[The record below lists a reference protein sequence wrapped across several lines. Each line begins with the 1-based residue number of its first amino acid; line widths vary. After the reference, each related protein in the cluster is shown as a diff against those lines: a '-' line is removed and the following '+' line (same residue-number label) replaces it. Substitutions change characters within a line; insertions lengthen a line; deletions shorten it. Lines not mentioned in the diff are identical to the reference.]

1 MIALAAAGYALAGL
15 LFGVL
20 TVLLLT
26 SWRGR
31 MKGVYLVLASGGS
44 VAWAA
49 LMAWQIVHDELPTAL
64 LWAAEPARQ
73 MLWLLFLLQVLT
85 QFADSSPA
93 YGRALRVARLSLSSL
108 ALVLMLPFEAGPW
121 LESAA
126 SDLAQRSD
134 LRLIGQLLLS
144 VAGMALVEQVLRN
157 TPAERRWGVKHLCI
171 GLGGLFVFDFYLYT
185 DALLFRR
192 VDEAIWLARGAVNA
206 MIVPLLAVSAAR
218 NPDWSLPLAVSR
230 RAVFH
235 TTAFFSAGVYMLLMA
250 LAGYYIKLY
259 GGEWGRVLQTVFFF
273 GAGIVLVALLLSG
286 QFRARVRVFL
296 SKHFFSYRY
305 DYREEWLRLIGA
317 LSGRQSDR
325 PLYER
330 VIWAIGEIV
339 ESPAGLLWL
348 CDERGAC
355 RLVASLNQP
364 ERALPPLQGDHPL
377 ARFLEER
384 HWVVNLHEHAANP
397 ELYGALQLPEWVGQL
412 DGPWLIVPLIHEDR
426 LRGFV
431 VLMEPRAPQ
440 TLNWENL
447 DLLKTA
453 GLQAASYLALHQAA
467 DALAEARQFEGFNR
481 LSAFVMHDLK
491 NLIAQLSL
499 VTSNAQRHKQNP
511 AFIDDAMR
519 TIENSVAKMTRLM
532 AQMKSATAA
541 PGLDLVDLEDLVRGV
556 VSAHQRQ
563 KPAPGLASD
572 GTAPPVRVR
581 ANPDRL
587 AAVIGHVVQNAQ
599 DATPASGAVDVSLR
613 VRDSQAIVAV
623 RDTGAGMDEAFVRD
637 RLFRPFDSTKGLTGM
652 GIGAYEC
659 RELIRSLGG
668 HVEVES
674 TPGRGTTFTIVL
686 PLAES
691 PGDSVAA

>member
-1 MIALAAAGYALAGL
+1 MTVLAAAGYALAAL

-31 MKGVYLVLASGGS
+31 LKGGYLVLAASGS

-49 LMAWQIVHDELPTAL
+49 LLAWQIVRDDLPTAL

-73 MLWLLFLLQVLT
+73 LLWLLFLLQVLT
-85 QFADSSPA
+85 QFADSSPS
-93 YGRALRVARLSLSSL
+93 YGRALRAARLSLSSL
-108 ALVLMLPFEAGPW
+108 ALVLMLPFEEASW
-121 LESAA
+121 LTGAV

-134 LRLIGQLLLS
+134 LRLIGHLLLS

-157 TPAERRWGVKHLCI
+157 SPTERRWGIKHLCI

-206 MIVPLLAVSAAR
+206 MVVPLLAVSAAR

-250 LAGYYIKLY
+250 LAGYYIRLY

-317 LSGRQSDR
+317 LSGRHSDR

-330 VIWAIGEIV
+330 VIWAIAEIV

-348 CDERGAC
+348 CDERGAF
-355 RLVASLNQP
+355 RVVASLNLP
-364 ERALPPLQGDHPL
+364 EHRLPALESGHSL
-377 ARFLEER
+377 AQFLDER

-397 ELYGALQLPEWVGQL
+397 ELYGTLELPAWVGEL
-412 DGPWLIVPLIHEDR
+412 DGTWLIVPLIHEDR

-453 GLQAASYLALHQAA
+453 GLQAASYIALHQAA

-481 LSAFVMHDLK
+481 LSAFVIHDLK

-499 VTSNAQRHKQNP
+499 VTANAQRHKHNP

-532 AQMKSATAA
+532 AQMQSATAA
-541 PGLDLVDLEDLVRGV
+541 PGLEPVDLHDLLRGV

-563 KPAPGLASD
+563 RPAPELAGD
-572 GTAPPVRVR
+572 GTATVMVR

-599 DATPASGAVDVSLR
+599 DATQPAGSVVVSLG
-613 VRDSQAIVAV
+613 VRDAQAIVAV
-623 RDTGAGMDEAFVRD
+623 RDTGAGMDEAFLRD

-659 RELIRSLGG
+659 RELVRSLGG
-668 HVEVES
+668 WVEVES
-674 TPGRGTTFTIVL
+674 APGRGTTFTIVL
-686 PLAES
+686 PLAE
-691 PGDSVAA
+691 GRGEMAIG

>member
-1 MIALAAAGYALAGL
+1 MTGLAAAGYALAAL

-20 TVLLLT
+20 TALLLT

-31 MKGVYLVLASGGS
+31 LKGAYLVLAAGGS

-49 LMAWQIVHDELPTAL
+49 LMAWRIGYEDVPDAL

-73 MLWLLFLLQVLT
+73 LLWLLFLLQVLT
-85 QFADSSPA
+85 QFAVGSPVYA
-93 YGRALRVARLSLSSL
+93 RALRVARLSLSSL
-108 ALVLMLPFEAGPW
+108 ALVLMLPFENVAW
-121 LESAA
+121 LGGAV

-157 TPAERRWGVKHLCI
+157 TPAERRWGIKHLCI

-206 MIVPLLAVSAAR
+206 MVVPLLAVSAAR

-250 LAGYYIKLY
+250 LAGYYIRLY
-259 GGEWGRVLQTVFFF
+259 GGEWGRVLQTAFFF

-317 LSGRQSDR
+317 LSGRQTDR

-330 VIWAIGEIV
+330 VIWAIAEIV
-339 ESPAGLLWL
+339 ESPAGVLWL
-348 CDERGAC
+348 CDERGTC
-355 RLVASLNQP
+355 RVVASLNLP
-364 ERALPPLQGDHPL
+364 EVALPALESGHSL
-377 ARFLEER
+377 AQFLEER
-384 HWVVNLHEHAANP
+384 HWVVNLHEHAVSP
-397 ELYGALQLPEWVGQL
+397 ELYGSLQLPDWLDRL

-453 GLQAASYLALHQAA
+453 GLQAASYIALHQAA

-481 LSAFVMHDLK
+481 LSAFVIHDLK

-499 VTSNAQRHKQNP
+499 VTANAQRHKHNP

-541 PGLDLVDLEDLVRGV
+541 PGLDVVDLDDLLRGV
-556 VSAHQRQ
+556 VGAHQRQ
-563 KPAPGLASD
+563 RPAPELAAEVA
-572 GTAPPVRVR
+572 APVKVR

-599 DATPASGAVDVSLR
+599 DATPAAGSVEVRLR
-613 VRDSQAIVAV
+613 VRDAQAIVAV
-623 RDTGAGMDEAFVRD
+623 RDTGAGMDEAFVRE

-659 RELIRSLGG
+659 RELVRSLGG

-686 PLAES
+686 P
-691 PGDSVAA
+691 VADAQGQAVTP